1 MVIHAELLFCGDVHE
16 YSGVRKIAEKV
27 KKDYQL
33 VFGVHPKDY
42 EYERNAATQQCNTCV
57 LGDGSNVQPNTVLIY
72 GTIGKSEILRMLE
85 RDNRIDLSPIRGK
98 REVYMIQEIA
108 KPFSGID
115 KALVIAGSDKRGT
128 IYGLFHFSEL
138 IGVSPLV
145 NWNHVWPKQRKQIL
159 LGDDFIYISKE
170 PSVKYRGFFIND
182 EWPAFGTWANKHF
195 GGMNAECYEQI
206 FELLLRLKGN
216 YLWPAMWDS
225 NFNLDGPGIKN
236 AELADEYGVVMSTSH
251 HEPCMRSGQEYSF
264 VRGADSVYGDA
275 WDFWKN
281 REGITNFW
289 RDGLR
294 RNASYENVI
303 TMGMRGENDTAIM
316 AGATLRDNI
325 QMLRDVIATQNA
337 LIHENVHSNL
347 DEVPRQIVLFTEV
360 EEFFY
365 GNAEVQ
371 GLIGDKELEGIT
383 LMLSDNNF
391 GSTRT
396 LPSEEMRNHKGGFG
410 MYYHMDM
417 HGGAHSYQWIGSTYL
432 PKVWE
437 QMTAAYEFGVR
448 DIWVV
453 NIGDVGTQEYGLSF
467 FLDLAYDMEKWG
479 GTYTGITK
487 DYTSKWVHQQFANIF
502 AEEDLSAVEDI
513 MWAYTSLL
521 AKRKHEVMNDKV
533 YHPVHFGEADSI
545 VSQCNFILEK
555 CQELKGKCAEKN
567 RAAFISLLFYP
578 ACGTANLMKMW
589 IVSGKNHLYADQN
602 RVEAN
607 LLADSMERF
616 EEYDEALV
624 NEYMTVDDGKFDG
637 LGLSEHIGFTTW
649 NDEDCKYPQRV
660 YIRPANQP
668 RMIVCREKDEHYLTG
683 DYWRDK
689 PQVWTDALRPD
700 VNEIHFDIA
709 CASKDRIH
717 YKIDTDCAWLHFSS
731 YEGEV
736 EVNEKV
742 TVFINRE
749 KLGEY
754 EEASFTVTNVGSA
767 AKATIILKV
776 RSVSENTPRNSYLLC
791 DNYVSMDAAHFHRK
805 KDTNEAGF
813 QVLEPYGRIGSA
825 IKYFPVT
832 ANFEKIPEKPSVE
845 YDFYVDEGGAYDIIF
860 HMSATTPVVF
870 ERKQY
875 IGYGLNGEEI
885 HIVNTVEDETR
896 PFFLSAQWTK
906 EAYSNSKTVVVGTNC
921 RAGQNTLAFYG
932 VSPAV
937 VLEKIVIVKKGE
949 RLPESYLGPEES
961 YILTNDR

>member
-1 MVIHAELLFCGDVHE
+1 MVINSELFFCGDVNE

-33 VFGVHPKDY
+33 VFGVYPEDY
-42 EYERNAATQQCNTCV
+42 KCEQNSTTKK
-57 LGDGSNVQPNTVLIY
+57 GDIALQGVESNVNPSTVLIY
-72 GTIGKSEILRMLE
+72 GTIGKSEMLSELE
-85 RDNRIDLSPIRGK
+85 RDNHIDLSIIREK
-98 REVYMIQEIA
+98 REVYIIQEIT
-108 KPFSGID
+108 KPFYGID

-145 NWNHVWPKQRKQIL
+145 NWNHVWPKPRMQITL
-159 LGDDFIYISKE
+159 EENFVYVSKE

-195 GGMNAECYEQI
+195 GGMNADCYEEI

-251 HEPCMRSGQEYSF
+251 HEPCMRSGQEYGF
-264 VRGADSVYGDA
+264 VRGADSIYGDA

-294 RNASYENVI
+294 RNAPYENVI

-316 AGATLRDNI
+316 AGASLQDNI
-325 QMLRDVIATQNA
+325 QMLRDVIAIQNK
-337 LIHENVHSNL
+337 LICENVNPNI

-365 GNAEVQ
+365 GNEEVQ

-396 LPSEEMRNHKGGFG
+396 LPSEKMRNHKGGFG

-453 NIGDVGTQEYGLSF
+453 NIGDIGTQEYGLSF
-467 FLDLAYDMEKWG
+467 FLDLAYDIEKWG
-479 GTYTGITK
+479 GTNAEITK
-487 DYTSKWVHQQFANIF
+487 EYTRNWVAKQFADDF
-502 AEEDLSAVEDI
+502 EEEDLVAIEDI

-521 AKRKHEVMNDKV
+521 AKRKHEVMNDRV
-533 YHPVHFGEADSI
+533 YHPVHFGEAAGI
-545 VSQCNFILEK
+545 VSQCNFILDK
-555 CQELKGKCAEKN
+555 CKILKKKCSDKN
-567 RAAFISLLFYP
+567 KAAFISLLFYP

-589 IVSGKNHLYADQN
+589 IVSGKNHLYANQN

-607 LLADSMERF
+607 ILADRMERF
-616 EEYDEALV
+616 EEYDETLV

-660 YIRPANQP
+660 YIRPANNP
-668 RMIVCREKDEHYLTG
+668 RMIVCRENDEHYLTG

-689 PQVWTDALRPD
+689 PQIWKDALRPD

-709 CASKDRIH
+709 CASKESIH
-717 YKIDTDCAWLHFSS
+717 YKIDTDCKWLSFSS
-731 YEGEV
+731 YAGKV
-736 EVNEKV
+736 AVNEKV
-742 TVFINRE
+742 TAFINRTG
-749 KLGEY
+749 LDEY
-754 EEASFTVTNVGSA
+754 EEASFTVANVGTA
-767 AKATIILKV
+767 AKATIIV
-776 RSVSENTPRNSYLLC
+776 RVRNVSESTPRNCYLEYE
-791 DNYVSMDAAHFHRK
+791 NYVSIDAAHFHRK
-805 KDTNEAGF
+805 KDAGGAEF
-813 QVLEPYGRIGSA
+813 QVLAPYGRIGSA

-832 ANFEKIPEKPSVE
+832 ANFEEAVAHPSVE
-845 YDFYVDEGGAYDIIF
+845 YDFYVDKAGEYNIHF
-860 HMSATTPVVF
+860 YMSATTPVVF

-885 HIVNTVEDETR
+885 QIVNTVEDVTR

-906 EAYSNSKTVVVGTNC
+906 EAYSNCKTVVVSSKCKEGK
-921 RAGQNTLAFYG
+921 NTLVFYG

-937 VLEKIVIVKKGE
+937 ILEKIVIVKKE
-949 RLPESYLGPEES
+949 ATLPESYLGPTES
-961 YILTNDR
+961 YILKQDK